1 MAKFRTHHVLLCL
14 LCPGLV
20 AVAGIGTAVAAG
32 TRVDVQK
39 VMQRTQTSIREGR
52 ALQKSL
58 TRQAGAVAAQIDAL
72 RLAAA
77 HAAQQAQAGEAAL
90 SAIEVRLT
98 RLQDQD
104 REHRRRLSQMRQSMA
119 RSITA
124 LTRVERQPAVALL
137 AAPGT
142 MLDTVRGGRLLASA
156 LPALHRDAA
165 RIGVALSTADD
176 VRRRLGVEGQR
187 QRAAAR
193 SLSSQRQS
201 LEELLAR
208 RAKAEQRLRQAGARE
223 GQRLALLA
231 SKARDLHGLMQR
243 LDGDARRKERL
254 GQQRRLDSERRRA
267 VGLERELKVERDR
280 RIAAEAAADEAADE
294 AERRAALRRNKLA
307 AEMARTLNPP
317 QASGGREITAGKPRQ
332 LAMAPAIGGGSAFSK
347 LRGRLRMPVRGT
359 RVGRYGES
367 TGLGPRAQG
376 ITLRTRPRAQVVA
389 PHAGRVVFAGPFR
402 DYGLIL
408 IISHGEGYHSL
419 LAGLSKLQTVVGQS
433 VLTGEPVGVM
443 GGDGKRSL
451 YVELRRKG
459 TAINPTPW
467 WSSSRERASG

>member
-52 ALQKSL
+52 ALQNSL

-254 GQQRRLDSERRRA
+254 GQQRRLDSERRRD
-267 VGLERELKVERDR
+267 VSLERELKVERDR
-280 RIAAEAAADEAADE
+280 RTAAEAAADE

-317 QASGGREITAGKPRQ
+317 QASGGREISAGKPRQ

-459 TAINPTPW
+459 TAIDPNPW
-467 WSSSRERASG
+467 WSSSRERVSG